1 MRPGSLVKLTF
12 GGSPNHVGDPLFG
25 ALALVRDHFTVYG
38 TDAISVVVTTGPKYG
53 QILSVACMDAE
64 LLSDPEKS

>member
-1 MRPGSLVKLTF
+1 M
-12 GGSPNHVGDPLFG
+12 GDPLFG